1 MFHITMD
8 SKTSKCYLTLS
19 YIKHIRKIHN
29 MSSFDDRKNVFEN
42 KFALDEALL
51 FKAEARCCKLFGLW
65 LAEKMEMSEEAAQS
79 FASDIIS
86 ANLEEPGFDD
96 VKRHVMPILEEK
108 RVVVPEDEIDA
119 KLAELFVLAQEQIKS
134 EAG

>member
-1 MFHITMD
+1 
-8 SKTSKCYLTLS
+8 
-19 YIKHIRKIHN
+19 

-65 LAEKMEMSEEAAQS
+65 LAEQMGMEGETANAY
-79 FASDIIS
+79 ATGVIT

-96 VKRHVMPILEEK
+96 VKRHVMPDIETKGLSVSEED
-108 RVVVPEDEIDA
+108 VDQ
-119 KLAELFVLAQEQIKS
+119 KLAELFVISQEQVKT
-134 EAG
+134 EAE